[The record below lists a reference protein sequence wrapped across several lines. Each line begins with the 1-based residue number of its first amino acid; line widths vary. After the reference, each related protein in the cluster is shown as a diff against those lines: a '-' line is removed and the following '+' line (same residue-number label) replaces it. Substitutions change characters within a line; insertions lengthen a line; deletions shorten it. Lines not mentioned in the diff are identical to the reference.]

1 MGGMDRK
8 GPDRLLVGIRLV
20 SGRVTS
26 LARQKQAVAQIRPS
40 GRQKQASSENKKT
53 RPLVWPGSK
62 VFNFC

>member
-8 GPDRLLVGIRLV
+8 GLGRPLVGIRLI
-20 SGRVTS
+20 SGRVIP

-40 GRQKQASSENKKT
+40 GRQKQADSENKKA
-53 RPLVWPGSK
+53 RPNQWPGSK